1 MRWLISLIVVIVLAV
16 TVGLTARYAQGYVLF
31 VMPRTR
37 VEMSLTLFVL
47 LLLFGFALSY
57 ALVRTLRHLW
67 QLPARVQAYRL
78 HRNRNRARSAMQE
91 AMSAYLEGHFERA
104 EKAAA
109 KAMRLQESP
118 QLGSALAAQA
128 AQARGQA
135 DQSEQYLA
143 FGEAEAKQP
152 SRLLQMTRASLLH
165 QRGAHDEALRML
177 EVIIRDAPKYIPAV
191 RLALQCHQSL
201 NQWSE
206 VERTAAQLSQLGQGQ
221 DPLVRDAL
229 QAAGKRAR
237 EAPTRPAQSTG
248 ESLQGADIVALRPR
262 QGGYQ

>member
-1 MRWLISLIVVIVLAV
+1 MRWLVSLLIVVLLAA

-37 VEMSLTLFVL
+37 VEMSLTLFAL
-47 LLLFGFALSY
+47 LLVFGLALFY

-67 QLPARVQAYRL
+67 RLPARVQAYRL
-78 HRNRNRARSAMQE
+78 HRRRNRARNAMQE

-118 QLGSALAAQA
+118 QLGSALAARA

-165 QRGAHDEALRML
+165 QRGAHAEALRLL
-177 EVIIRDAPKYIPAV
+177 EVILGDAPKYVPAL

-206 VERTAAQLSQLGQGQ
+206 LERTAAQLSQLGQAQ

-229 QAAGKRAR
+229 QAAAKRAR
-237 EAPTRPAQSTG
+237 DAITQPAQQEQSA
-248 ESLQGADIVALRPR
+248 EIVALRR
-262 QGGYQ
+262 R